1 MKKILVIED
10 NPEVRENITEILEL
24 SNYEVVSAENGKKG
38 VELALQQTL
47 DLIVCDIMMPELDG
61 YGVLHLLNKHVETY
75 GIPFIFLTAKSEKS
89 DWRRG
94 MEMGADDYL
103 TKPFDSIELL
113 NAIETRLKKAESI
126 KLSAAKNNDDINA
139 FINNVK
145 QFGNI
150 KLTSDER
157 ELYDYKKK
165 TMVYSEGQRPKAV
178 YYVKSGK
185 LKIYKSNEDGKELI
199 TAICSIGDFFGYTYI
214 LEEINYRENAQVL
227 EDATLMLIPKE
238 DFTALVSGDAQVA
251 RQFIKM
257 ITHNVLENEEGLLS
271 LAYNSLRKKVA
282 RQLIHV
288 FEKFKKENLSNTLNI
303 SRENL
308 AQTAGIA
315 TESLIRTLSDF
326 KNEKLIDLQGSTITI
341 LNENKLRNLPY

>member
-126 KLSAAKNNDDINA
+126 TSPLS
-139 FINNVK
+139 
-145 QFGNI
+145 
-150 KLTSDER
+150 S
-157 ELYDYKKK
+157 
-165 TMVYSEGQRPKAV
+165 
-178 YYVKSGK
+178 
-185 LKIYKSNEDGKELI
+185 
-199 TAICSIGDFFGYTYI
+199 
-214 LEEINYRENAQVL
+214 
-227 EDATLMLIPKE
+227 
-238 DFTALVSGDAQVA
+238 
-251 RQFIKM
+251 
-257 ITHNVLENEEGLLS
+257 
-271 LAYNSLRKKVA
+271 
-282 RQLIHV
+282 
-288 FEKFKKENLSNTLNI
+288 
-303 SRENL
+303 
-308 AQTAGIA
+308 
-315 TESLIRTLSDF
+315 
-326 KNEKLIDLQGSTITI
+326 
-341 LNENKLRNLPY
+341 

>member
-1 MKKILVIED
+1 
-10 NPEVRENITEILEL
+10 
-24 SNYEVVSAENGKKG
+24 
-38 VELALQQTL
+38 
-47 DLIVCDIMMPELDG
+47 MPELDG

-288 FEKFKKENLSNTLNI
+288 FEKFKKENLSNTLI
-303 SRENL
+303 SRGKIWRK
-308 AQTAGIA
+308 QQV
-315 TESLIRTLSDF
+315 
-326 KNEKLIDLQGSTITI
+326 LQP
-341 LNENKLRNLPY
+341 NH

>member
-10 NPEVRENITEILEL
+10 NNEVRENIAEILEL
-24 SNYEVVSAENGKKG
+24 SSYEVITAENGKTG
-38 VELALQQTL
+38 VEFALQQSP

-61 YGVLHLLNKHVETY
+61 YGVLHLLNKHIETY
-75 GIPFIFLTAKSEKS
+75 GIPFIFLTAKSEKT
-89 DWRRG
+89 DLRKG

-103 TKPFDSIELL
+103 TKPFDGIELL
-113 NAIETRLKKAESI
+113 NAIEVRLKKAESI
-126 KLSAAKNNDDINA
+126 KQSVAKNNDDINA
-139 FINNVK
+139 FISNAK
-145 QFGNI
+145 QTSNI

-165 TMVYSEGQRPKAV
+165 EIVYAEGQRPKAV
-178 YYVKSGK
+178 YFIKSGK
-185 LKIYKSNEDGKELI
+185 VKIYKTNEDGKELI
-199 TAICSIGDFFGYTYI
+199 TAIYSTGDFFGYTYI
-214 LEEINYRENAQVL
+214 LEEINYKENAQVL
-227 EDATLMLIPKE
+227 EDAELMLIPKE
-238 DFTALVSGDAQVA
+238 DFITLISGDAQVA
-251 RQFIKM
+251 KQFIKM
-257 ITHNVLENEEGLLS
+257 ITRNVLDKEETLLN

-282 RQLIHV
+282 YQLIQV
-288 FEKFKKENLSNTLNI
+288 FDKFKDEKANNTVII

-326 KNEKLIDLQGSTITI
+326 KSEKLIDLQGSTITI

>member
-326 KNEKLIDLQGSTITI
+326 KNEKLIELQGSTITI